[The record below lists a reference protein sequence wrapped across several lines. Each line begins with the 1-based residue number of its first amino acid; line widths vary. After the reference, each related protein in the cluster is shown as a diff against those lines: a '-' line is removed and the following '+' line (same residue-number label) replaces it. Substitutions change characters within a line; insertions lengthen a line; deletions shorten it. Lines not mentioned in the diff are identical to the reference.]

1 MFTLGHRLDIVNLSV
16 EVEGVR
22 ILKNVNLS
30 VKSGEIHA
38 LMGPNGSG
46 KSTLSYTIMGHPKYR
61 VVEGDILFDD
71 KSILNL
77 TTEERARKGLFL
89 AFQNPVEIPG
99 AKFEEFLILAS
110 TRIFGRKIKIKEI
123 KETIAKELKELGL
136 SEEHIKRGINEGF
149 SGGEKKRAEILQLK
163 LLKPKIAIL
172 DEPDSGLDVD
182 GVKAVAK
189 VINEV
194 SSKGTGILLITHYAR
209 ILNYVKPSK
218 VSIMV
223 DGKIVAH
230 GGPELA
236 YEIEEKG
243 YDEIVKKYL
252 R

>member
-1 MFTLGHRLDIVNLSV
+1 VFTLGHRLNIVNLTV

-22 ILKNVNLS
+22 ILRNVNLS
-30 VKSGEIHA
+30 VESGEIHA

-46 KSTLSYTIMGHPKYR
+46 KSTLSFTIMGHPKYH
-61 VVEGDILFDD
+61 VVEGDILFDNE
-71 KSILNL
+71 SILHL

-99 AKFEEFLILAS
+99 AKFEEFLILVLS
-110 TRIFGRKIKIKEI
+110 KMFGKRIMIKEI
-123 KETIAKELKELGL
+123 KESIIKELRDIGL
-136 SEEHIKRGINEGF
+136 NENHIRRGINEGF
-149 SGGEKKRAEILQLK
+149 SGGEKKRAEIFQLK
-163 LLKPKIAIL
+163 LLKPKMAIL

-194 SSKGTGILLITHYAR
+194 SSEGTGVLLITHYAR

-223 DGKIVAH
+223 NGRIIAH

-236 YEIEEKG
+236 YEVEEKG
-243 YDEIVKKYL
+243 YEEIIRKYL
-252 R
+252 G